1 MPSGNTML
9 TSDTDTIALQRFL
22 VIQTASIGDVIL
34 ATAVIEKLHSH
45 FPDAAIDFMTKKG
58 NEALFAGHPY
68 LNKLLTWDKS
78 KHKYRNLLH
87 LLKEV
92 RGTRYDY
99 LINLQRFAATGLFT
113 VLSKAKHTSGFD
125 KNPFS
130 RWFTY
135 RAGHRISAEDN
146 IHETSRNQALITPFT
161 DELPA
166 RPRLYPS
173 PDDYKKVDSLKTK
186 AYLCIAPASLWF
198 TKQLPEYQWI
208 SLIKAIPPEFGILL
222 LGSKQDFDLCE
233 HIAKGSGSER
243 CLNLAGRLSLL
254 QSAAL
259 MQDAVMNYV
268 NDSSPMHLASAV
280 NARTTA
286 VFCSTVPQFGFGP
299 LSDHALVIESTK
311 KLDCRPCGLHGHRE
325 CPEQHFECAATIT
338 TQQLLSAL
346 NYE

>member
-1 MPSGNTML
+1 ML

-34 ATAVIEKLHSH
+34 ATAVIEKLHNH
-45 FPDAAIDFMTKKG
+45 FPGAAIDFMTKKG
-58 NEALFAGHPY
+58 NEALFAGHPF
-68 LNKLLTWDKS
+68 LNKLLLWDKS

-92 RGTRYDY
+92 RSTRYDY

-113 VLSKAKHTSGFD
+113 VLSKAEYTSGFD

-130 RWFTY
+130 HRFTY
-135 RAGHRISAEDN
+135 RAVHRISAEDN
-146 IHETSRNQALITPFT
+146 IHEIQRNQALISPFT
-161 DELPA
+161 DDMPA
-166 RPRLYPS
+166 RPRLYPTA
-173 PDDYKKVDSLKTK
+173 DDFKAFDSFKTK

-198 TKQLPEYQWI
+198 TKQLPERQWI
-208 SLIKAIPPEFGILL
+208 SLIRAIPPEFRVML
-222 LGSKQDFDLCE
+222 LGSQQDHGLSE
-233 HIAKGSGSER
+233 RIMKESGSER
-243 CLNLAGRLSLL
+243 CMNLAGRLSLL

-299 LSDHALVIESTK
+299 LSDHAVVVESTE
-311 KLDCRPCGLHGHRE
+311 KLTCRPCGLHGHQE
-325 CPEQHFECAATIT
+325 CPEIHFKCATTIT
-338 TQQLLSAL
+338 TQQLLATL
-346 NYE
+346 KYE

>member
-1 MPSGNTML
+1 ML
-9 TSDTDTIALQRFL
+9 TSDKNPPALQRFL

-34 ATAVIEKLHSH
+34 ATAVIEKLHNR
-45 FPDAAIDFMTKKG
+45 FPGAAIDFMTKKG
-58 NEALFAGHPY
+58 NEALFKGHPY
-68 LNKLLTWDKS
+68 LDKLLIWDKS
-78 KHKYRNLLH
+78 KQKYRNLAR
-87 LLKEV
+87 LLQQV
-92 RGTRYDY
+92 RQTRYDY

-113 VLSKAKHTSGFD
+113 LLSKADHTSGFD

-135 RAGHRISAEDN
+135 RAVHRISIKDN
-146 IHETSRNQALITPFT
+146 MHETGRNQALISPFT
-161 DELPA
+161 DAVPA

-173 PDDYKKVDSLKTK
+173 ADDYKTVDIYKTK

-208 SLIKAIPPEFGILL
+208 SLIRAIPREFRIVL
-222 LGSKQDFDLCE
+222 LGSQPDHALCE
-233 HIAKGSGSER
+233 RIMKESGSER
-243 CLNLAGRLSLL
+243 CLNLAGRLTLL

-268 NDSSPMHLASAV
+268 NDSSPMHLASSV

-299 LSDHALVIESTK
+299 LSDNAIVIESAK
-311 KLDCRPCGLHGHRE
+311 KLSCRPCGLHGHRE
-325 CPEQHFECAATIT
+325 CPEKHFECATAIT
-338 TQQLLSAL
+338 TQQLLSPL